1 MYYLKYLK
9 LYGAGSKFTS
19 NKHIH
24 EKGFRNSFITDS

>member
-9 LYGAGSKFTS
+9 LYGTGSKFTS

-24 EKGFRNSFITDS
+24 GKGFGNTVL